1 MQRGGRLVGD
11 RRESRRRRRRPRQRR
26 QCSPVRCRRPHR
38 VAYIGMM
45 SSSYGSYG
53 KRRNTAGFRDKKT
66 ILSDLVKRVYNLN
79 AEIVCVTNETVNM
92 NVEH

>member
-1 MQRGGRLVGD
+1 
-11 RRESRRRRRRPRQRR
+11 
-26 QCSPVRCRRPHR
+26 
-38 VAYIGMM
+38 MM